1 MRNDSPPRAR
11 DGAPTGRFGSG
22 TISIAALAL
31 PLVLVASACSTP
43 SAWGEATSLIL
54 VAPDE
59 LWPAIQDSTYHVLEP
74 TFVTTREEKKFQVT
88 QVDPADPELGD
99 LLPFRQVIVL
109 GTPESPLVQAA
120 AEAADVTPEAGS
132 IITAEDVWARGQLV
146 AAVVSEPGQEAET
159 WLQSL
164 PRLIELV
171 DARYRDWA
179 LERMF
184 VSGVDSATA
193 DSLAGRFGFSLQ
205 VPKVYELVLREGPLD
220 TVVILRNDN
229 PDPSELIRSILVT
242 WRPRLVELTDE
253 IALDWRSAIDSVHYN
268 VAQRAEPAANGA
280 RSFQIDGHEALE
292 VRGTWV
298 DEGTFPAAGP
308 YIDWLVQ
315 CPDRTVL
322 IDAWLYAPRKPKY
335 EYMIQLE
342 QILSSFTC
350 GAGSAA
356 SP

>member
-1 MRNDSPPRAR
+1 MRKVSLPTSRA
-11 DGAPTGRFGSG
+11 
-22 TISIAALAL
+22 AAFQARSWIRAAAVTPAVAVL
-31 PLVLVASACSTP
+31 LVGACSKP

-54 VAPDE
+54 VASDE
-59 LWPAIQDSTYHVLEP
+59 FWPTIEDSTYRALEP

-88 QVDPADPELGD
+88 QIDPSNPELGD
-99 LLPFRQVIVL
+99 LLPFRQVILL
-109 GTPESPLVQAA
+109 GTPDSPLVLAA
-120 AEAADVTPEAGS
+120 GEAANVTPESGS
-132 IITAEDVWARGQLV
+132 IITAADVWARGQLV
-146 AAVVSEPGQEAET
+146 SVVVAEPGREEET

-164 PRLIELV
+164 PDLIELI
-171 DARYRDWA
+171 DGRYRDWV

-184 VSGVDSATA
+184 VSGVDSAAA
-193 DSLAGRFGFSLQ
+193 DSLAGRFGLSLH
-205 VPKVYELVLREGPLD
+205 VPRVYELVIREGPLD
-220 TVVILRNDN
+220 TMVILRNDN
-229 PDPSELIRSILVT
+229 PDPSELIRSVLLT
-242 WRPRLVELTDE
+242 WRPRLVELTDDV
-253 IALDWRSAIDSVHYN
+253 ALDWRSAIDSIHYN
-268 VAQRAEPAANGA
+268 VAQRAEPAEAGS
-280 RSFQIDGHEALE
+280 RSFQIDGREALE

>member
-1 MRNDSPPRAR
+1 MRRAGPPPFSAAASRAR
-11 DGAPTGRFGSG
+11 SRIGTAAVLPTVLLL
-22 TISIAALAL
+22 LAG
-31 PLVLVASACSTP
+31 ACSKP

-54 VAPDE
+54 VAPDD
-59 LWPAIQDSTYHVLEP
+59 LWPTVQDSTYLVLEP

-88 QVDPADPELGD
+88 QVDPGDPELGD

-109 GTPESPLVQAA
+109 GTPDSPLIQAA
-120 AEAADVTPEAGS
+120 AEAADAAAEAGS

-146 AAVVSEPGQEAET
+146 AAVVAQPGREVET
-159 WLQSL
+159 WLESL
-164 PRLIELV
+164 PELIGLI
-171 DARYRDWA
+171 DARYRDWV

-184 VSGVDSATA
+184 VSGLDTLTA
-193 DSLAGRFGFSLQ
+193 DSLSGRFGFSLQ
-205 VPKVYELVLREGPLD
+205 VPQVYELVIREGPLD

-229 PDPSELIRSILVT
+229 PDPSELIRSVLVT
-242 WRPRLVELTDE
+242 WRPRLVELSADV
-253 IALDWRSAIDSVHYN
+253 ALDWRSAIDSVHYN
-268 VAQRAEPAANGA
+268 VAQRAEPSEAGE
-280 RSFQIDGHEALE
+280 RRFQVAGGEALE
-292 VRGTWV
+292 VTGTWV

-335 EYMIQLE
+335 EYMIQLQ